1 MDVETSKKKKCLR
14 HGCHELYEEEDNG
27 PDACQFHPGWPVFHD
42 CSKKWTCCAQ
52 ESWDWDGFMQI
63 KGCERGCHSTVP
75 PTRAGPPVPAAQPP
89 SAAAAPAVIQ
99 SIESFNAQQQLKKSG
114 AVDSPGVE
122 APLVT
127 ATKKEIPFRAPG
139 GGLKCCHRG
148 CHQEFKEEEN
158 AEDACHFHPG
168 APVFRDLKK
177 TWTCCGVSS
186 YDWDEFV
193 KIKPCAKGPHAPRMV
208 ASPE

>member
-122 APLVT
+122 VLRP
-127 ATKKEIPFRAPG
+127 TKGQTSFNGRCCYTPEGCPIYCIRNARA
-139 GGLKCCHRG
+139 
-148 CHQEFKEEEN
+148 
-158 AEDACHFHPG
+158 DA
-168 APVFRDLKK
+168 
-177 TWTCCGVSS
+177 
-186 YDWDEFV
+186 
-193 KIKPCAKGPHAPRMV
+193 
-208 ASPE
+208 